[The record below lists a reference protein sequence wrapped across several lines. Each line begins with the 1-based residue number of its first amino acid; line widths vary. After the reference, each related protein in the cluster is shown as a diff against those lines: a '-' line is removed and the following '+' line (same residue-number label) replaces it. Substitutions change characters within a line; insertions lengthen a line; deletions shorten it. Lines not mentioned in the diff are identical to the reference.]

1 MAPRT
6 SPAGRLGHIIA
17 IDGPDELVS
26 AQLRLLPASPHIA
39 ILPRLQHYL
48 KDSKPPVPGNERDLI
63 RQYRAAIQA
72 RHAEAREFLH
82 RSALR
87 GDRPLVFLH
96 GGTMSAVEE
105 AHALFLR
112 RASADVSSLAP
123 SLSDTLSS
131 GKPDEGRDQAE
142 GAATS
147 KDSGQRACG
156 GYVDSGK
163 DTFEDRIIRAM
174 RAAEALDKETEFL
187 QPASA
192 NMELTVKLVKIPS
205 RTARQPSATKV
216 EGRKSPEQQ
225 RPPSPPEDEGL
236 STEESASA
244 SASRPPLRIRI
255 PSPRGPLT
263 SNPVVDGDSQQLD
276 HRQRPVPES
285 LGHRR
290 LHSNP
295 SPTEL
300 STIEEVSLPGTAVLS
315 SPPSLQYLPQANDG
329 NSENDVRS
337 GIDERSGQPPLPR
350 PEDFVVYLAPQS
362 PSEVH
367 DFVFGRLSEEPTT
380 PKAVIPCSNTFG
392 IEESRGE
399 QLQVTSNE
407 GVENDGGD
415 VHANSRWKRRAMI
428 HGLPTPNHSPN
439 PSETV
444 PPEASTAASAMHRI
458 SVGEEDT
465 ATAVQSLLRSLL
477 AARLPSEEHLFA
489 ATDVTKPETEPEIW
503 GILNR
508 EDMFAGPD
516 GESKIDLILTVGAER
531 GVKKERLADL
541 VTQLEKLGS
550 KGSLSRSGR
559 VDIRYLIANAMQAFT
574 AQPLAMQTQSNPFAD
589 RALLAALIV
598 PHIETYLSTHPDV
611 RLLLIEYPPEHLAT
625 VLALQTVVGTELV
638 KVVSIVDSDEATPAA
653 ESSFL
658 TTDHAAQTFG
668 ARRGS
673 ESSSAFSGPCSFSQ
687 GRFVLASSATSLE
700 TAALVA
706 AIRETLVSISDDY
719 IPERPLYKQKSAPQL
734 RPKKGKGHTQPP
746 QQESADDG
754 PSVVSSP
761 APRRP
766 KDLSRVSVS
775 TLVITPPSSPTESE
789 NSLFETSQQQQDQ
802 QHQTHYHPLPPP
814 PPHHQ
819 HQSHH
824 INPRSIPPRSS
835 SNAATTTTNPNPA
848 TPHYHVPNPDYSE
861 PPCTEPHPSW
871 QPVYYIP
878 GARGL
883 HITAAMTGSSR
894 FPLSS
899 SQSRCTCQA
908 SAVSHDLDQYTE
920 YVGTEN
926 GDGNEDYD
934 EGVADVDVDVDEEL
948 LMMDYYCEVDSI
960 LLPQNAEERRLMP
973 LYVRRRQRQLML
985 LQQQRRRRGGSGGG
999 GSGGG
1004 DGEEWPSKKA
1014 LRLLGLA

>member
-1 MAPRT
+1 ME
-6 SPAGRLGHIIA
+6 H
-17 IDGPDELVS
+17 DEECS
-26 AQLRLLPASPHIA
+26 
-39 ILPRLQHYL
+39 
-48 KDSKPPVPGNERDLI
+48 
-63 RQYRAAIQA
+63 
-72 RHAEAREFLH
+72 
-82 RSALR
+82 
-87 GDRPLVFLH
+87 
-96 GGTMSAVEE
+96 VEE

-123 SLSDTLSS
+123 SLSDSLLSR
-131 GKPDEGRDQAE
+131 KPDEGRDQEE
-142 GAATS
+142 GAAAS
-147 KDSGQRACG
+147 KTTGQRTCG

-174 RAAEALDKETEFL
+174 RAADALDKETEFL

-192 NMELTVKLVKIPS
+192 DMDLTVKLVEIPS
-205 RTARQPSATKV
+205 RTTRQPSMTRA
-216 EGRKSPEQQ
+216 EGHESPEQQ

-236 STEESASA
+236 SAEDLASA
-244 SASRPPLRIRI
+244 SARRPPLRIRI

-263 SNPVVDGDSQQLD
+263 SNPVMDEDSQQFD
-276 HRQRPVPES
+276 HRQDRLPEY

-290 LHSNP
+290 MHSNP

-300 STIEEVSLPGTAVLS
+300 STIEEVSVPGTAVLS
-315 SPPSLQYLPQANDG
+315 SPPSVQCLPQAKDG
-329 NSENDVRS
+329 ISENDVRS
-337 GIDERSGQPPLPR
+337 DCDEFSGELPLPL
-350 PEDFVVYLAPQS
+350 PEDFVVYLAPQT

-367 DFVFGRLSEEPTT
+367 DFVFGRLAEEPAT
-380 PKAVIPCSNTFG
+380 PKAPIPSSSTFG
-392 IEESRGE
+392 IEKSLGE
-399 QLQVTSNE
+399 QDQVGSNE
-407 GVENDGGD
+407 EVEKDGGD
-415 VHANSRWKRRAMI
+415 AHANPRWKRKAMI

-444 PPEASTAASAMHRI
+444 PPEESTATSTIHRI

-477 AARLPSEEHLFA
+477 AARLPSQELLFS
-489 ATDVTKPETEPEIW
+489 ATDVTRPVEEEDIW
-503 GILNR
+503 GVLNR
-508 EDMFAGPD
+508 NDLFSGPD

-574 AQPLAMQTQSNPFAD
+574 AQPLTMQTQNNPFAD

-625 VLALQTVVGTELV
+625 VLALQNVVGTERV
-638 KVVSIVDSDEATPAA
+638 KVVSIVNGEEATSAA
-653 ESSFL
+653 ESSFPK
-658 TTDHAAQTFG
+658 TDDGSRLFG

-719 IPERPLYKQKSAPQL
+719 VPERPLYRHKSAPQL
-734 RPKKGKGHTQPP
+734 QPKKGKGQAQLTQPV
-746 QQESADDG
+746 ATDDS

-761 APRRP
+761 PPRRP

-789 NSLFETSQQQQDQ
+789 ASWFETPRQHQQDQ
-802 QHQTHYHPLPPP
+802 QEQTHYHPLPPP

-819 HQSHH
+819 NKNYH
-824 INPRSIPPRSS
+824 INMRSVPPRTS
-835 SNAATTTTNPNPA
+835 SNAATTTATTNPHQA
-848 TPHYHVPNPDYSE
+848 TPHYHIPNPDYSD
-861 PPCTEPHPSW
+861 PPCTEPHPAW

-878 GARGL
+878 GTRGL
-883 HITAAMTGSSR
+883 HITAAMAGSPR

-899 SQSRCTCQA
+899 PQSRCTCQA
-908 SAVSHDLDQYTE
+908 SAACHDFDQYTE
-920 YVGTEN
+920 YVGTEY
-926 GDGNEDYD
+926 GDGNQDYD
-934 EGVADVDVDVDEEL
+934 EGVADVDVDVDVDEEL

-960 LLPQNAEERRLMP
+960 LLPQDAEERKLMP
-973 LYVRRRQRQLML
+973 LYVRRRQRRLML
-985 LQQQRRRRGGSGGG
+985 LQQQRRRWVGNGGG
-999 GSGGG
+999 RASGG
-1004 DGEEWPSKKA
+1004 DGEDGTSKKA
-1014 LRLLGLA
+1014 LKLLGLV